1 MVNSYVTFWAAQY
14 QSKFSEY
21 SHTNDLWLV
30 TGEGGLWGGVF

>member
-1 MVNSYVTFWAAQY
+1 MVDSCVTFRAAQY

-30 TGEGGLWGGVF
+30 TGEGGLGGGVF